1 MGYIIT
7 GVVIAIAL
15 FLLDRMCYKI
25 AARQVEK
32 EKNTDIMKN

>member
-7 GVVIAIAL
+7 GVIIAVAL

-25 AARQVEK
+25 ASKQVEK
-32 EKNTDIMKN
+32 EKSSGQLE